1 MMYLKKFMSDS
12 FIKCPLFT
20 LSLIALL
27 IFANFLAF
35 TTVRSIIL
43 NIQGLKEVSLWNK
56 KDNYLF
62 NLDPKYNFE
71 SVDNNLDLNLL
82 FKHLN
87 DNFTYAIEVNGIKSG
102 IRDSKNMEINLEYI
116 SKEAYRLNKIDLIK
130 GKHLN
135 YDNNYTKD
143 PIPVL
148 IGASLEKLFPL
159 DTIFKLKDP
168 TLEKEVTLQ
177 VKGVIQGNSYKSLKL
192 APNTKEYRNFSIV
205 IPINQ
210 NFIYDSNELL
220 KVNSIHNLLILDSND
235 KSVEGLKRYFEKY
248 NIYLNF
254 YGKNDNDAYFKENF
268 YQSYILISCITTIIL
283 VVIIGLALWNTFK
296 YIHLTTKEIILNI
309 LVGLSYERLKF
320 VYYSYYIFLSSIS
333 SVILFILIAYNRWLH
348 WVNKESNLATYN
360 IWGLLDIDWYAL
372 LVVIGINLFVSII
385 IVELSILKV
394 KRIPLSKGLLL

>member
-12 FIKCPLFT
+12 FIKRPLFT

-248 NIYLNF
+248 NIYLN
-254 YGKNDNDAYFKENF
+254 
-268 YQSYILISCITTIIL
+268 
-283 VVIIGLALWNTFK
+283 
-296 YIHLTTKEIILNI
+296 
-309 LVGLSYERLKF
+309 
-320 VYYSYYIFLSSIS
+320 
-333 SVILFILIAYNRWLH
+333 
-348 WVNKESNLATYN
+348 
-360 IWGLLDIDWYAL
+360 
-372 LVVIGINLFVSII
+372 
-385 IVELSILKV
+385 
-394 KRIPLSKGLLL
+394 